1 MIQIEKFPYG
11 NQQTEKNPMHGK
23 LLLLKLHTNINDKF
37 AIGYY
42 DAISDVFR
50 ICYSPFINTIK
61 YEWERKRVNDGL
73 YCSHYCVMPDSYTHV
88 KGPRKFTH
96 YLPLD
101 HALTFIDRNHMQEL
115 DVADVLAEAK
125 YSAPYLVCTK
135 DLTICATETRSTLKG
150 STELGL
156 CEPVDVNGQRM
167 YMHGIMPRNAILY
180 VVDLARFYKVT
191 QYQESAGTDSAI

>member
-1 MIQIEKFPYG
+1 MIPIEKFPYG
-11 NQQTEKNPMHGK
+11 NQQTERNPMHGK
-23 LLLLKLHTNINDKF
+23 LLLLKLNTNIGDRF

-42 DAISDVFR
+42 DAINDVFHV
-50 ICYSPFINTIK
+50 CYSPFIDTVK

-88 KGPRKFTH
+88 KGPHKFTH

-101 HALTFIDRNHMQEL
+101 HVLTFIDRNHMQEL

-125 YSAPYLVCTK
+125 YSVPYLVCTK
-135 DLTICATETRSTLKG
+135 DLTICTTETRNTLKG
-150 STELGL
+150 GTELDL

-180 VVDLARFYKVT
+180 VVDLTMFYKVT
-191 QYQESAGTDSAI
+191 QYQESAETDSAI